1 MYLLKNSEEVVKIKC
16 PYCHGENTK
25 VLDKRETEESLAT
38 RRRRECLLCNK
49 RFTTYERIETDLT
62 VIKKDN
68 KREKFSREKLKVGIT
83 KATEKRP
90 ISPEQIEQLLD
101 QIEATL
107 RDKNT
112 SEIPSNIIGELVMKK
127 LKSLDKVSYIRFA
140 SVYREFEDP
149 SSFIEEIKILTK
161 RGNKKWM

>member
-1 MYLLKNSEEVVKIKC
+1 MKC
-16 PYCHGENTK
+16 PYCYTEDTK
-25 VLDKRETEESLAT
+25 VVDKRETEDNIVT
-38 RRRRECLLCNK
+38 RRRRECLKCQK

-68 KREKFSREKLKVGIT
+68 RREKFSREKLKSGIL

-90 ISPEQIEQLLD
+90 ISSEQIEQLLD
-101 QIEATL
+101 NIEATL
-107 RDKNT
+107 RSKNS
-112 SEIPSNIIGELVMKK
+112 SEIPTNIIGELVMKK
-127 LKSLDKVSYIRFA
+127 LKALDKVSYIRFA

-161 RGNKKWM
+161 KKR